1 MYVLIKHKTIDTPKI
16 VNIFILNVLTISS
29 SHLQKNATY
38 VFTKPTIFKL
48 DATATFQHLAKK

>member
-29 SHLQKNATY
+29 IKSPSEECH

-48 DATATFQHLAKK
+48 DATATF